1 MANEKYTKK
10 LLVEGNE
17 DVHVILALWN
27 HAKLPETFDVVDCH
41 SITKLLENLKIRLT
55 APQTNQRIGVVV
67 DADEDVAAR
76 WDALRDRLQ
85 ASGKYNCKGLELPEE
100 GLVLQPLS
108 AEDPVVGVWVMP
120 NNRLPGMLED
130 FVAMLSEPGDRLM
143 AKADDVLNQLEEEK
157 IQKYKD
163 VHRAKAKIH
172 SYLAWQDEPGKPM
185 GTSITAHVLNP
196 DSESGVRF
204 LEWLKRVFL

>member
-1 MANEKYTKK
+1 MASEKYKLK

-17 DVHVILALWN
+17 DVHVVLAFWN
-27 HAKLPETFDVVDCH
+27 NAKLPETFDVIDCH

-55 APQTNQRIGVVV
+55 LPQTNERIGVVV
-67 DADEDVAAR
+67 DADEDVSAR
-76 WDALRDRLQ
+76 WDAIKDRLQ
-85 ASGKYNCKGLELPEE
+85 ATGQYDCRHLQLPEV
-100 GLVLQPLS
+100 GLVLRPIS
-108 AEDPVVGVWVMP
+108 SDAPIVGVWVMP
-120 NNRLPGMLED
+120 NNKLPGMLED
-130 FVAMLSEPGDRLM
+130 FVATLSEPDDPLM
-143 AKADDVLNQLEEEK
+143 AKADDVLNQLEENK

-196 DSESGVRF
+196 GSPNGVRF
-204 LEWLKRVFL
+204 LEWLKRLFL